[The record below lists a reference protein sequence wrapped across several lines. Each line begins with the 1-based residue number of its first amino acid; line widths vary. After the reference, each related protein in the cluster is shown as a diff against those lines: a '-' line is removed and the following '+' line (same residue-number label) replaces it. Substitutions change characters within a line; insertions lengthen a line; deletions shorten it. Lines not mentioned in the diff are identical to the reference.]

1 MFYYVPYPAFAGS
14 RNEPRIPAAHA
25 NDFSSSRCP
34 LISTSR
40 KKESARLVADASLIT
55 QQISS
60 SLPFAQRIMEAAER
74 SDSTS
79 VIRMLKQIGVKS
91 GIDIRFSP
99 EGIRIY
105 LSLASSRLFLLF
117 KVGMTKRKSRS
128 HASGFS

>member
-1 MFYYVPYPAFAGS
+1 MFYYVPYPALQVPAMS
-14 RNEPRIPAAHA
+14 LAYPPRTPMTFPPVDAHSFQRAA
-25 NDFSSSRCP
+25 
-34 LISTSR
+34 
-40 KKESARLVADASLIT
+40 KESARLVADASLIT

-60 SLPFAQRIMEAAER
+60 SLPFAKRIMEAAER

-105 LSLASSRLFLLF
+105 LSLASSRLFLLLQW
-117 KVGMTKRKSRS
+117 S
-128 HASGFS
+128 

>member
-1 MFYYVPYPAFAGS
+1 MCFTMFLILLCRF

-40 KKESARLVADASLIT
+40 KESARLVADASLIT

-60 SLPFAQRIMEAAER
+60 SLLFAQRIMEAAER

-79 VIRMLKQIGVKS
+79 VVRMLKQIGVKS

-105 LSLASSRLFLLF
+105 LSLASSRLFLLL
-117 KVGMTKRKSRS
+117 KW
-128 HASGFS
+128 A

>member
-1 MFYYVPYPAFAGS
+1 MFYYVPYPALQVPAMS
-14 RNEPRIPAAHA
+14 HAYPRTPMTFPPVDAHSFQRAA
-25 NDFSSSRCP
+25 
-34 LISTSR
+34 
-40 KKESARLVADASLIT
+40 KESARLVADASLIT

-60 SLPFAQRIMEAAER
+60 SLSFAQRIMEAAER

-105 LSLASSRLFLLF
+105 LSLTSSRIFLLLQW
-117 KVGMTKRKSRS
+117 
-128 HASGFS
+128 A